1 MSRLQILRE
10 LKAKHPLFSNNQI
23 ETLLDYFLEILE
35 EHITKGN
42 KIEIRSF
49 GTFFIKEI
57 KEKKSAINPK
67 TGELIY
73 VPKKNKVRFKPSKK
87 LNTLINE
94 K

>member
-1 MSRLQILRE
+1 MQILRE
-10 LKAKHPLFSNNQI
+10 LKAKQPLFSKNQI
-23 ETLLDYFLEILE
+23 ETLLDQFLEILE
-35 EHITKGN
+35 ENIIKGN

-57 KEKKSAINPK
+57 KEKKSAKNPK

-73 VPKKNKVRFKPSKK
+73 VPKKNKVRFKSSKK
-87 LNTLINE
+87 LNILINE